1 MQFCTATCG
10 LKQQYRLS
18 FYQMVE
24 SGGLF
29 RYKARSKRR
38 SYSNHAQVFESRR
51 EKSLAIT
58 RMFRD
63 PASSDVD
70 IFVCANPRKHF
81 DPRIVTRNHTRIDKL
96 DRHIH
101 IQPPSITVSLLRL
114 LLIPSSIPI
123 LVSLPLLCH
132 PCALPRALNL
142 RLFLLL
148 NRWLSNNPTLVC
160 KFHRSFLLIFRRSFL
175 LIVRLLLGLL
185 ALLRARVGLGLSG
198 RLLLFLY
205 LLLVCLLL
213 FVLLC

>member
-10 LKQQYRLS
+10 LKQQHRLS

-101 IQPPSITVSLLRL
+101 IQPP
-114 LLIPSSIPI
+114 
-123 LVSLPLLCH
+123 PLLCH
-132 PCALPRALNL
+132 FFDFFLSPPASPSSSLSLFSATLA
-142 RLFLLL
+142 LFLVP
-148 NRWLSNNPTLVC
+148 ST
-160 KFHRSFLLIFRRSFL
+160 FGFSFF
-175 LIVRLLLGLL
+175 
-185 ALLRARVGLGLSG
+185 
-198 RLLLFLY
+198 
-205 LLLVCLLL
+205 
-213 FVLLC
+213 

>member
-1 MQFCTATCG
+1 
-10 LKQQYRLS
+10 
-18 FYQMVE
+18 MVE

-63 PASSDVD
+63 PVSSDVD

-123 LVSLPLLCH
+123 LVPLPLLCY

-160 KFHRSFLLIFRRSFL
+160 KFHRSFLLIFLRSFLLIFRRSFL

-213 FVLLC
+213 LVLLC